1 MVFDFTVGKV
11 CSLPLKVQSGTLN
24 AQWVWHIWQFQ
35 HLNRKRNA
43 VVQISKGLI

>member
-11 CSLPLKVQSGTLN
+11 GSLPLKVQSGTVN
-24 AQWVWHIWQFQ
+24 TQWAWHIWQFP
-35 HLNRKRNA
+35 HLNEKHND